1 MYWIDKSL
9 NHLGKMQIYENPFF
23 SIEVMAVGLGFK
35 WWIVAISKK
44 IIKDLVEHG
53 CTKDH
58 QRSSKMVVKSLDHM
72 TTFPFEKPNTLYSYK

>member
-44 IIKDLVEHG
+44 IIKDG
-53 CTKDH
+53 CEELGSHDYIP
-58 QRSSKMVVKSLDHM
+58 L
-72 TTFPFEKPNTLYSYK
+72 